1 MRFNQPFI
9 NSGRFDV
16 LKLYKYINF
25 FIRNINN
32 YHNIPFIAHRGGN
45 GPLRCLKDVYKGVAI
60 FTLHR
65 LFDVFLSLVT
75 WRCGH
80 QGSGGVFKFTRT
92 CLMKKKYIYV

>member
-1 MRFNQPFI
+1 MRFDRPFI

-16 LKLYKYINF
+16 VYAYINIYILI

-45 GPLRCLKDVYKGVAI
+45 GPSRCLNDVYKGVAI

-65 LFDVFLSLVT
+65 FFDVFLSLVT

-92 CLMKKKYIYV
+92 CLMKKK